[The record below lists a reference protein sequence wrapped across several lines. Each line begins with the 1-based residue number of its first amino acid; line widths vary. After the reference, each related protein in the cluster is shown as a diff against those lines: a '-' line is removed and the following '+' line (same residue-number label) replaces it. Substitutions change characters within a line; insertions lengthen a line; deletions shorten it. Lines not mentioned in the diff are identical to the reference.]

1 MVIVDKEIQSTF
13 DAVHEFVIEA
23 LDKIHELNIPEIDE
37 VSFKMNIMLREVLNN
52 AVEHGN
58 KFDSEKKVSCKI
70 KYNDR
75 KFIFRIQDEG
85 QGFEIDEFYKMQKGF
100 TMKHRSRGLD
110 LIEKYDFEY
119 EFDGNIIIVKYFL
132 DKER

>member
-37 VSFKMNIMLREVLNN
+37 ISFKMNIMLREVLNN

-58 KFDSEKKVSCKI
+58 KFDSDKTVSCKI

-75 KFIFRIQDEG
+75 KFIFEIQDEG
-85 QGFEIDEFYKMQKGF
+85 QGFEIDDFYKMQEGF
-100 TMKHRSRGLD
+100 TMKHRLRGLD
-110 LIEKYDFEY
+110 LIEKYNFEY

-132 DKER
+132 DEER